1 MIINKFE
8 GDESLKDFVISVDA
22 NADINDLYVIS
33 DVLVTDY
40 SSVFFDYANLNRP
53 MYFYMFDLEEYADEL
68 RGFYFDIYETMPGDI
83 IENEEDLLKKIK
95 AGHYDYQK
103 LEAFNQRF
111 NGWQDGYATQRVL
124 DIVFGKEA

>member
-1 MIINKFE
+1 
-8 GDESLKDFVISVDA
+8 
-22 NADINDLYVIS
+22 
-33 DVLVTDY
+33 
-40 SSVFFDYANLNRP
+40 

-111 NGWQDGYATQRVL
+111 NGWQDGHATQRVL